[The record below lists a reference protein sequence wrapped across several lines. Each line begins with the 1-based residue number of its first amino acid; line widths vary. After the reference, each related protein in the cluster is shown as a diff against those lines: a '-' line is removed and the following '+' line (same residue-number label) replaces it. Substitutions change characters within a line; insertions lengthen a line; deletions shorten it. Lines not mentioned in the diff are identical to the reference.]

1 MCHERFSLQF
11 FEKFLQFLS
20 KSEYLVQ
27 CGYLFMCYVHKTALT
42 CSYQRSG
49 RSTYMYMYMCVM
61 MYKLYTCVHVCAYMT
76 RTKKQGSTMSC
87 ISKEKQH

>member
-20 KSEYLVQ
+20 KSEYLFQ

-42 CSYQRSG
+42 CYQQSG
-49 RSTYMYMYMCVM
+49 RSTGTYMYMYMCVM
-61 MYKLYTCVHVCAYMT
+61 MYKLYICVHVHVYVHT
-76 RTKKQGSTMSC
+76 
-87 ISKEKQH
+87 